1 MVTAPLCR
9 HTWYCLLLIIS
20 SAKSIQGVWI
30 MKKKKWL
37 KRSYVISKVEDIDMI
52 CCLYLEFQV
61 HCNVVSEGYYFLLQ
75 RESYTF
81 KSETA
86 RYGTQ

>member
-1 MVTAPLCR
+1 M
-9 HTWYCLLLIIS
+9 
-20 SAKSIQGVWI
+20 
-30 MKKKKWL
+30 MKKKWL
-37 KRSYVISKVEDIDMI
+37 KRSYFISKVVDIYMI
-52 CCLYLEFQV
+52 CHLYLEFQV

-81 KSETA
+81 KSEEA

>member
-1 MVTAPLCR
+1 MVTVPLCM
-9 HTWYCLLLIIS
+9 HTWYCPLLISS
-20 SAKSIQGVWI
+20 SAKSIQGVKI
-30 MKKKKWL
+30 VMKKKWL
-37 KRSYVISKVEDIDMI
+37 KRSHIISKVEDIDTI

-61 HCNVVSEGYYFLLQ
+61 HCNVLIEGYYFLLQ

-81 KSETA
+81 KSEGA